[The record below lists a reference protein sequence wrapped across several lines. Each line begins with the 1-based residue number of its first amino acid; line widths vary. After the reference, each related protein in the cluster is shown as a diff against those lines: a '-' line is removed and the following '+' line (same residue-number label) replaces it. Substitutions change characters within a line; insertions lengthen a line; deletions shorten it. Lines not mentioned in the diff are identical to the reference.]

1 MAKVTY
7 ASLKLKTNTDVI
19 SFDYNGNSIEVLQY
33 LPIEDKYDLVIV
45 TAQNSL
51 ENGVYNPVKL
61 DMFFHLYL
69 VYMYSNITFTEK
81 QRENETKL
89 YDTLKSTGLMDEIL
103 KNIPEVEYNALL
115 QHLEEYVKVMGKYNK
130 TVVSLFKSLIN
141 DLPVQAEAAA
151 KIVENFN
158 PEKFK
163 EVIDFAK
170 AANGGRDIK

>member
-33 LPIEDKYDLVIV
+33 LPIENKYDLVTV

-141 DLPVQAEAAA
+141 DLPAQAEAAA

>member
-33 LPIEDKYDLVIV
+33 LPIEDKYDLVTV

-141 DLPVQAEAAA
+141 DLPAQAEAAA